1 MVIGT
6 KMKTDNS
13 NIADLSDKNRP
24 TKLAE
29 AFNELY
35 DNEWTDAF
43 EILQN
48 NWRGSGD
55 KDKGC
60 IRHLY
65 DMLMVYYKLGL
76 VARKHDFVVREQQ
89 GRRSDCAPAQSGQ
102 RLCYSLIGNCLI
114 KFYYK

>member
-6 KMKTDNS
+6 KMKSDNS

-35 DNEWTDAF
+35 DNEWTDAWVT
-43 EILQN
+43 LQN
-48 NWRGSGD
+48 NWRGTSD

-65 DMLMVYYKLGL
+65 NTLMVYYKLGL
-76 VARKHDFVVREQQ
+76 VERKHDFVVCEQQ
-89 GRRSDCAPAQSGQ
+89 RRKPACVPAQSDQ
-102 RLCYSLIGNCLI
+102 RLCYSLI
-114 KFYYK
+114 

>member
-43 EILQN
+43 ETLQN
-48 NWRGSGD
+48 SWRGIGD
-55 KDKGC
+55 KDKWC
-60 IRHLY
+60 IKHLY
-65 DMLMVYYKLGL
+65 DTLMVYYKLGI
-76 VARKHDFVVREQQ
+76 VVRNMILLHVNNKAQI
-89 GRRSDCAPAQSGQ
+89 RPRTCAA
-102 RLCYSLIGNCLI
+102 
-114 KFYYK
+114 